1 MKHSKMTI
9 TIRDDQKAWIKD
21 HPEFN
26 LSGLVQKCIDKIM
39 EENRSTY
46 RKEIENVNP

>member
-9 TIRDDQKAWIKD
+9 TIRDDQKAWIKT

-26 LSGLVQKCIDKIM
+26 LSGLAQKCIDDRIAK
-39 EENRSTY
+39 E
-46 RKEIENVNP
+46 RKE

>member
-21 HPEFN
+21 HLEFN
-26 LSGLVQKCIDKIM
+26 LSGIVQKCIDDRIAK
-39 EENRSTY
+39 E
-46 RKEIENVNP
+46 RKEWAN